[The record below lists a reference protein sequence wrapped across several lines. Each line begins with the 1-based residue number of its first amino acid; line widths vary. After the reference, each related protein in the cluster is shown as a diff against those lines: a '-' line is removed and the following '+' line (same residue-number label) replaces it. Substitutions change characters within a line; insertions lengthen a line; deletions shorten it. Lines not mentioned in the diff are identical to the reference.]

1 MVRNKV
7 FKIVW
12 DRNALDNFK
21 EILTYLSTQSEQA
34 PKIVKEEI
42 LYRLNLLKKT
52 PLIFETDKLKENPG
66 KEFRAFVIYS

>member
-7 FKIVW
+7 FKIIW

-21 EILTYLSTQSEQA
+21 EILTYLATQSEQA

-42 LYRLNLLKKT
+42 LFRLNHLIKT
-52 PLIFETDKLKENPG
+52 PLIFETDKLKENSG
-66 KEFRAFVIYS
+66 RIKSICYL